1 MRRSTDGIIYS
12 DDQAEDLNLPSPSKT
27 ESLSRS
33 NALNNG
39 TYRDTISRNINS
51 KSHSPENIKA
61 CKALTGDCN
70 CAKCYD
76 SSGFYWGWKYQ
87 NIYLLLDLKMFIQG
101 KSFKF

>member
-39 TYRDTISRNINS
+39 TYRDTISGNINS
-51 KSHSPENIKA
+51 NSHSPENIKA
-61 CKALTGDCN
+61 CKETLASSNVIVTCN
-70 CAKCYD
+70 R
-76 SSGFYWGWKYQ
+76 
-87 NIYLLLDLKMFIQG
+87 
-101 KSFKF
+101 

>member
-1 MRRSTDGIIYS
+1 MRHSTDGMIYT
-12 DDQAEDLNLPSPSKT
+12 DDQPEDLNLPSPSKT
-27 ESLSRS
+27 KSLARS
-33 NALNNG
+33 NALNDE
-39 TYRDTISRNINS
+39 TYKDTISRNINS

-87 NIYLLLDLKMFIQG
+87 NI
-101 KSFKF
+101 SFTIRYDNVL

>member
-1 MRRSTDGIIYS
+1 MRRSSDGIIYS

-87 NIYLLLDLKMFIQG
+87 NILLALRLENVYTR
-101 KSFKF
+101 